1 MLLTEQETL
10 QRILDATKTLAT
22 EDVPIAE
29 AGDRVL
35 ANTLFARIA
44 LPAFNNSSMDGY
56 AVIAHEVR
64 PGTRLAVVG
73 EQSAGLDRQLRV
85 KSGTAVRIF
94 TGAPLPEGAD
104 AVLMQEDAER
114 SGNEIVV
121 RTELQPAENVRLRGG
136 DLCEGQKVGESGTR
150 LSAQRLALLAS
161 QGLSQVTAYRR
172 PRVSVVVTGSELR
185 QPDTPLGPGEIYET
199 NGIMLSELVRKSG
212 GLPVHFDPI
221 PDDEEAHI
229 RTLGEALQS
238 DVVIIAGGVS
248 VGEKDL
254 VKPVLQKLG
263 AEIALW
269 RVAIRPGK
277 PFLFGRLGG
286 KLIFGLPG
294 NPVSAYVTFVVFVRP
309 ALLRL
314 QGWSG
319 PTERTDESDSGPAF
333 AEPWRASALFTG
345 KADGRSFFISWS
357 ARIACAVC
365 TLPSRCARSVGAQ
378 PGSGGGGNAGSIA
391 HSLTFG
397 KDERRSDL

>member
-10 QRILDATKTLAT
+10 RRILDATEMLAS
-22 EDVPIAE
+22 EEVPIAE

-35 ANTLFARIA
+35 ANTFFARIA
-44 LPAFNNSSMDGY
+44 LPAFTNSSMDGY
-56 AVIAHEVR
+56 AVIAREVR
-64 PGTRLAVVG
+64 PGTRLIVVG
-73 EQSAGLDRQLRV
+73 EQSAGPAQQLRV
-85 KSGTAVRIF
+85 KSGTTVRIF

-114 SGNEIVV
+114 SGDEIIV

-136 DLCEGQKVGESGTR
+136 DLCEGQKIGEPGIR
-150 LSAQRLALLAS
+150 LNAQRLALLAS
-161 QGLSQVTAYRR
+161 QGLSRVPAYRR

-185 QPDTPLGPGEIYET
+185 KPDSSLGPGEIYET
-199 NGIMLSELVRKSG
+199 NGIMLSELVRGSG
-212 GLPVHFDPI
+212 GLPVHFDPV

-229 RTLGEALQS
+229 RTLSEALRS
-238 DVVIIAGGVS
+238 DVAIVAGGVS

-254 VKPVLQKLG
+254 VKPVLRKLG

-277 PFLFGRLGG
+277 PFLFGRLGR

-319 PTERTDESDSGPAF
+319 ESSARTKVRAAHPLRNPGERPHYLRGKLSGDSFALVGPQESH
-333 AEPWRASALFTG
+333 ALFALSQ
-345 KADGRSFFISWS
+345 ADALVRLEPNQEVTEAETVEALLIG
-357 ARIACAVC
+357 
-365 TLPSRCARSVGAQ
+365 
-378 PGSGGGGNAGSIA
+378 
-391 HSLTFG
+391 
-397 KDERRSDL
+397 

>member
-10 QRILDATKTLAT
+10 RRILDATEMLAT
-22 EDVPIAE
+22 EEVPIAE

-35 ANTLFARIA
+35 ADTLFARVA
-44 LPAFNNSSMDGY
+44 LPAFTNSSMDGY
-56 AVIAHEVR
+56 AVIAREVG
-64 PGTRLAVVG
+64 PGTRLTVVG
-73 EQSAGLDRQLRV
+73 VQSAGTSQQLRV
-85 KSGTAVRIF
+85 KPGTTVRIF

-114 SGNEIVV
+114 SGDEIIV
-121 RTELQPAENVRLRGG
+121 RTELEPAENVRWRGG
-136 DLCEGQKVGESGTR
+136 DLSEGQKIGEPGLR
-150 LSAQRLALLAS
+150 LNPQRLALLAS
-161 QGLSQVTAYRR
+161 QGLSRVAAYCR

-185 QPDTPLGPGEIYET
+185 KPDASLGPGEIYET
-199 NGIMLSELVRKSG
+199 NGIMLSELVRGSG
-212 GLPVHFDPI
+212 GFPVHFDPV

-229 RTLGEALQS
+229 RTLSEALQS
-238 DVVIIAGGVS
+238 DVAIIAGGLS

-277 PFLFGRLGG
+277 PFLFGRLGR

-314 QGWSG
+314 QGWSEESSAPTKVKAAHPLRNPGERPHYLRGKLRGDSFALVG
-319 PTERTDESDSGPAF
+319 PQESH
-333 AEPWRASALFTG
+333 ALFALSQ
-345 KADGRSFFISWS
+345 ADALVRLEPNQEVTEGETLNALLIS
-357 ARIACAVC
+357 
-365 TLPSRCARSVGAQ
+365 
-378 PGSGGGGNAGSIA
+378 
-391 HSLTFG
+391 
-397 KDERRSDL
+397 

>member
-10 QRILDATKTLAT
+10 RRILDATETLAT
-22 EDVPIAE
+22 EEVPIAV

-35 ANTLFARIA
+35 ANTLFARIP

-56 AVIAHEVR
+56 AVIAREAR
-64 PGTRLAVVG
+64 PGTKLSVVG
-73 EQSAGLDRQLRV
+73 EQSAGLNRQLRV
-85 KSGTAVRIF
+85 QSGTAVRIF

-114 SGNEIVV
+114 AGHEIIVH
-121 RTELQPAENVRLRGG
+121 TELQPAENVRMRGG
-136 DLCEGQKVGESGTR
+136 DLCEGQKIGQPGMR

-161 QGLSQVTAYRR
+161 QGLSRVTVYRR
-172 PRVSVVVTGSELR
+172 PYVSVVVTGSELR
-185 QPDTPLGPGEIYET
+185 KPDASLEPGEIYET

-221 PDDEEAHI
+221 PDEEEAHT
-229 RTLGEALQS
+229 RSLSEALKS
-238 DVVIIAGGVS
+238 DVAIIAGGVS

-254 VKPVLQKLG
+254 VKPVLRKLG
-263 AEIALW
+263 AELALW

-277 PFLFGRLGG
+277 PFLFGRLGD

-314 QGWSG
+314 QGSSG
-319 PTERTDESDSGPAF
+319 ESSERTKVRAAQRLRNPGERPHYLRGRLTGDGFALVGPQESH
-333 AEPWRASALFTG
+333 ALF
-345 KADGRSFFISWS
+345 ALS
-357 ARIACAVC
+357 
-365 TLPSRCARSVGAQ
+365 Q
-378 PGSGGGGNAGSIA
+378 
-391 HSLTFG
+391 
-397 KDERRSDL
+397 SDALVRLEPNQEAAEGEMLEALLIN

>member
-10 QRILDATKTLAT
+10 RRILDATEMLAS
-22 EDVPIAE
+22 EEIPIAE

-35 ANTLFARIA
+35 ANTLLARIA
-44 LPAFNNSSMDGY
+44 LPAFTNSSMDGY
-56 AVIAHEVR
+56 AVIAREVG
-64 PGTRLAVVG
+64 PGTRLNVVG
-73 EQSAGLDRQLRV
+73 EQSAGPAQQLHV
-85 KSGTAVRIF
+85 KSGTTVRIF

-104 AVLMQEDAER
+104 AVLMQEDVER
-114 SGNEIVV
+114 SGDEIIA

-136 DLCEGQKVGESGTR
+136 DLCEGQKIGEPGMR
-150 LSAQRLALLAS
+150 LNAQRLALLGS
-161 QGLSQVTAYRR
+161 QGLSRVTAYRR

-185 QPDTPLGPGEIYET
+185 KPDASLGPGEIYET
-199 NGIMLSELVRKSG
+199 NGIMLSELVRASG
-212 GLPVHFDPI
+212 GLPVHFDPV

-229 RTLGEALQS
+229 RTLSEALGS
-238 DVVIIAGGVS
+238 DVAIVAGGVS

-254 VKPVLQKLG
+254 VKPVLRRLG

-277 PFLFGRLGG
+277 PFLFGRLGR

-319 PTERTDESDSGPAF
+319 ESSARTKVIAAHPLQNPGERPHYLRGKLRGDSFALVGPQESH
-333 AEPWRASALFTG
+333 ALFALSQ
-345 KADGRSFFISWS
+345 ADALVRLEPNQEVTEGEILE
-357 ARIACAVC
+357 ALLI
-365 TLPSRCARSVGAQ
+365 T
-378 PGSGGGGNAGSIA
+378 
-391 HSLTFG
+391 
-397 KDERRSDL
+397 

>member
-10 QRILDATKTLAT
+10 RRILDAAEPLVT

-35 ANTLFARIA
+35 AGTLFAKIA

-64 PGTRLAVVG
+64 PGTRLPVVG
-73 EQSAGLDRQLRV
+73 EQSAGLDRHLRV
-85 KSGTAVRIF
+85 KPGTAVRIF

-114 SGNEIVV
+114 SGDEIVV
-121 RTELQPAENVRLRGG
+121 RTELQPGENVRLRGG
-136 DLCEGQKVGESGTR
+136 DLCEGQKIGESGTR
-150 LSAQRLALLAS
+150 LNAQRLALLAS
-161 QGLSQVTAYRR
+161 QGMSRVSAYRR
-172 PRVSVVVTGSELR
+172 PRVGVVVTGSELHR
-185 QPDTPLGPGEIYET
+185 PDAPLGPGEIYET

-212 GLPVHFDPI
+212 GSPVYFDPI

-254 VKPVLQKLG
+254 VKPVLRKLG

-277 PFLFGRLGG
+277 PFLFGWLGR

-294 NPVSAYVTFVVFVRP
+294 NPVSLCDICRFCPTSVTP
-309 ALLRL
+309 SSRL
-314 QGWSG
+314 QWR
-319 PTERTDESDSGPAF
+319 TERTDESDSGPAF
-333 AEPWRASALFTG
+333 TQPWRASALFTG
-345 KADGRSFFISWS
+345 KAYRRSFCIGWSTRIS
-357 ARIACAVC
+357 CAVC

-378 PGSGGGGNAGSIA
+378 PGSGAGGNARSIA
-391 HSLTFG
+391 H
-397 KDERRSDL
+397 

>member
-10 QRILDATKTLAT
+10 RRILDATETLTT
-22 EDVPIAE
+22 EEVPIAA

-35 ANTLFARIA
+35 ADTLFARIA

-56 AVIAHEVR
+56 AVIAREAR
-64 PGTRLAVVG
+64 PGTKLSVVG
-73 EQSAGLDRQLRV
+73 EQSAGLNRRLRV
-85 KSGTAVRIF
+85 QSGTAVRIF

-114 SGNEIVV
+114 AGAEIIV
-121 RTELQPAENVRLRGG
+121 RTELQPAENVRMRGG
-136 DLCEGQKVGESGTR
+136 DLCEGQKIGHPGMR

-161 QGLSQVTAYRR
+161 QGLSRVTVYRR
-172 PRVSVVVTGSELR
+172 PQVSVVVTGSELR
-185 QPDTPLGPGEIYET
+185 KPDASLEPGEIYET

-229 RTLGEALQS
+229 RALSEALES
-238 DVVIIAGGVS
+238 DVAIIAGGVS

-254 VKPVLQKLG
+254 VKPVLRKLG
-263 AEIALW
+263 AELALW

-277 PFLFGRLGG
+277 PFLFGRLGH

-314 QGWSG
+314 QASSG
-319 PTERTDESDSGPAF
+319 ESSQRMQVRAAQRLRNPGERPHYLRGSLTGDGFALVGPQESH
-333 AEPWRASALFTG
+333 ALFALSQ
-345 KADGRSFFISWS
+345 ADALVRLEPNQEAAEGEMLEALLI
-357 ARIACAVC
+357 
-365 TLPSRCARSVGAQ
+365 
-378 PGSGGGGNAGSIA
+378 N
-391 HSLTFG
+391 
-397 KDERRSDL
+397 